1 MPRSDEWIVFES
13 VKQWLAAQQPAAATA
28 VAGGLLAHVRFPLVA
43 KERQVQLESDELALQ
58 HPMLLAKAYRE
69 AFAGEDTPRT
79 RRRRGK
85 VVTYED
91 LKAGLKVRVKDDKEF
106 VKAECLKPSPGETSG
121 AGWNRNMKD
130 ALGKEFTVIRVSP
143 RRNAQLTT
151 SELPELSE
159 DYFFPPT
166 CLEFV
171 A

>member
-69 AFAGEDTPRT
+69 AFAGEVTPRT
-79 RRRRGK
+79 RRRSAK
-85 VVTYED
+85 VTYED
-91 LKAGLKVRVKDDKEF
+91 LKVGLKVRVKDDKEF